1 MNIRRKP
8 ARFILLIRS
17 HFLLTSSGTN
27 DVTMTKTLTRRTH
40 VVIPA
45 KVVSEID
52 ARVGKRQRSRFIVQ
66 AAERELRRLAQAR
79 ALEAATGAWR
89 VEDHPELRK
98 SAAAWVRKLR
108 SEGERR
114 IETATRR
121 NR

>member
-1 MNIRRKP
+1 
-8 ARFILLIRS
+8 
-17 HFLLTSSGTN
+17 
-27 DVTMTKTLTRRTH
+27 MTKTLTRRTH
-40 VVIPA
+40 VVIPS

-52 ARVGKRQRSRFIVQ
+52 ARVGKRQRSWFIVQ

-79 ALEAATGAWR
+79 ALEAAEGVWR

-114 IETATRR
+114 IGTAIRKTR
-121 NR
+121 